1 VSEEMELALLI
12 IFNIFMGAVFY
23 LIISLKLERSA
34 SEFREKRLRKV
45 MDDIIQEF
53 NATAERNITILE
65 NKITVMK
72 KLLERSGDLSSVD
85 IELSD
90 ENRNTEEDQQE
101 AVIQSDDIP
110 HRESKEVEIIGI
122 SRPTGFGFQ
131 TIAQLFNGARDFA
144 AELIQR
150 GYHTI
155 ASARE
160 KQKSNLMVSDENE
173 RSVLASDISPLE
185 ENADSFQ
192 QAPVIERDYHEI
204 EEKLTGVQKFPEH
217 EMDEQELSDL
227 FSSADDRYSLISDL
241 YEQGYT
247 VDIISKC
254 SGIPIG
260 EIKLVLNLS
269 NP

>member
-1 VSEEMELALLI
+1 MELALLI

-45 MDDIIQEF
+45 MDDIIKEF

-65 NKITVMK
+65 NKIIVMK

-85 IELSD
+85 VELSD
-90 ENRNTEEDQQE
+90 ENRSTEEEQQE
-101 AVIQSDDIP
+101 AGIQSDDIP
-110 HRESKEVEIIGI
+110 HHESKEVQIIGI
-122 SRPTGFGFQ
+122 SRPRDFGFH
-131 TIAQLFNGARDFA
+131 TIAQLFSGARDFA
-144 AELIQR
+144 TELIRR
-150 GYHTI
+150 GYHI
-155 ASARE
+155 VVSARE
-160 KQKSNLMVSDENE
+160 KRTSNLMVSGDDEQPV
-173 RSVLASDISPLE
+173 SASDIRTIE
-185 ENADSFQ
+185 EDADTFQ
-192 QAPVIERDYHEI
+192 KAPVIERDYHEI
-204 EEKLTGVQKFPEH
+204 EEKLTGVQQFPEH
-217 EMDEQELSDL
+217 GMDEKELSDL
-227 FSSADDRYSLISDL
+227 FSSADDRYSLVSDL

>member
-1 VSEEMELALLI
+1 MELALLI
-12 IFNIFMGAVFY
+12 IFNIFMGAIFY

-72 KLLERSGDLSSVD
+72 KLLEQSGDLSSVD
-85 IELSD
+85 IELGD
-90 ENRNTEEDQQE
+90 ANRFTEEDQQE
-101 AVIQSDDIP
+101 AVIQSDDST
-110 HRESKEVEIIGI
+110 HREMREVEIIGI
-122 SRPTGFGFQ
+122 SRPTGSGFQ
-131 TIAQLFNGARDFA
+131 TITRLFSGARDFA
-144 AELIQR
+144 AEMIQR
-150 GYHTI
+150 GYHAI

-160 KQKSNLMVSDENE
+160 KRKESLMVSSNDEQ
-173 RSVLASDISPLE
+173 SVLASEMGPIE
-185 ENADSFQ
+185 ENADTYQ
-192 QAPVIERDYHEI
+192 KAPVIERDYHEI
-204 EEKLTGVQKFPEH
+204 EEKLTGIQQFPEH
-217 EMDEQELSDL
+217 EMDERELSDL
-227 FSSADDRYSLISDL
+227 FSSVDDRYSLISDL

-247 VDIISKC
+247 VDIIAKC